1 MMLSTIVK
9 KNEPI
14 EKAIRRFETEC
25 RKARIIQTF
34 IEKSNYISPSQRK
47 HQLRKRRK
55 RASFIDHTLKH

>member
-1 MMLSTIVK
+1 MLSTIVR

-34 IEKSNYISPSQRK
+34 IEKSNYTSPSQRK
-47 HQLRKRRK
+47 HQLRRRK
-55 RASFIDHTLKH
+55 RHPHTADFSLKH

>member
-1 MMLSTIVK
+1 MLSTIVR

-34 IEKSNYISPSQRK
+34 IEKSNYTSPSQRK
-47 HQLRKRRK
+47 HQSDQKRKK
-55 RASFIDHTLKH
+55 SSHYHDPLH

>member
-1 MMLSTIVK
+1 MLSTVVR

-34 IEKSNYISPSQRK
+34 IEKSIFISPSQRK
-47 HQLRKRRK
+47 HQLQKRRK
-55 RASFIDHTLKH
+55 KQTDRTKN

>member
-1 MMLSTIVK
+1 MLSTIVK

-34 IEKSNYISPSQRK
+34 IEKSNYTSPSQRK
-47 HQLRKRRK
+47 HQLRRRK
-55 RASFIDHTLKH
+55 KNPHSYDPRFKH

>member
-1 MMLSTIVK
+1 MLSTIVK

-34 IEKSNYISPSQRK
+34 IEKSNYTSPSQRK
-47 HQLRKRRK
+47 HQLRKRKQRTE
-55 RASFIDHTLKH
+55 FIDHSIKH

>member
-1 MMLSTIVK
+1 MLSTIVK

-34 IEKSNYISPSQRK
+34 IEKSNYTSPSQRK
-47 HQLRKRRK
+47 HQMRKRKK
-55 RASFIDHTLKH
+55 RIDDLDCSFKH